1 MAAGGLSLSQILQ
14 RWKRASNG
22 CDSYKNVNNKF
33 FRVMLELTENQKKD
47 ELVKSLLDSGFSEE
61 TIAGWINSGD
71 ITLKSEDAEDE
82 GREEEEPRN
91 EPEERVENEAA
102 EHEPEEGEKSEGC
115 DGDGK
120 EGENDDPEPPIAKSL
135 DKEDLMK
142 SLTSVL
148 DERDEM
154 LKSMVADSIKDMLA
168 KVDGLV
174 KSIDGLNAK
183 IDAIG
188 DQAPAFKSA
197 GLNRAVLEKSIGGG
211 AKDDNDKTILSVSR
225 DRTVVRALIEKAIEE
240 EKDESIQKSLRDETL
255 NYLVDPIGGAIGETA
270 ARYMYNNK
278 NVRLVK

>member
-1 MAAGGLSLSQILQ
+1 
-14 RWKRASNG
+14 
-22 CDSYKNVNNKF
+22 
-33 FRVMLELTENQKKD
+33 MLKLTENQKND

-71 ITLKSEDAEDE
+71 ITLKSE
-82 GREEEEPRN
+82 
-91 EPEERVENEAA
+91 EPEGNGDDKEPDNVHDDPEGDGD
-102 EHEPEEGEKSEGC
+102 PEEGSEDEKKKSKGC

-120 EGENDDPEPPIAKSL
+120 EGEGADPEPPIAKSF
-135 DKEDLMK
+135 DSEALMK

-148 DERDEM
+148 DERDGL
-154 LKSMVADSIKDMLA
+154 LKSMVADSFKDVLT

-174 KSIDGLNAK
+174 KSIDGLVAK
-183 IDAIG
+183 IDALG

-211 AKDDNDKTILSVSR
+211 MKDDNDKTVLSVSR
-225 DRTVVRALIEKAIEE
+225 DRTVVRALIEKAIDE
-240 EKDESIQKSLRDETL
+240 EKDEAIQKSLRDETL
-255 NYLVDPIGGAIGETA
+255 NYLIDPIGGAIGETA

>member
-1 MAAGGLSLSQILQ
+1 
-14 RWKRASNG
+14 
-22 CDSYKNVNNKF
+22 
-33 FRVMLELTENQKKD
+33 MLKLNENQKND

-71 ITLKSEDAEDE
+71 ITLKSEDPDPDGADPDPDGADPDGGED
-82 GREEEEPRN
+82 PN
-91 EPEERVENEAA
+91 KD
-102 EHEPEEGEKSEGC
+102 GEDDKKKSEGC

-120 EGENDDPEPPIAKSL
+120 EGEGADTEPPLAKSF
-135 DKEDLMK
+135 DSEELMK

-148 DERDEM
+148 DERDGI
-154 LKSMVADSIKDMLA
+154 LKSMVADSFKDVLA

-174 KSIDGLNAK
+174 KSIDGLVAK
-183 IDAIG
+183 IDALG

-211 AKDDNDKTILSVSR
+211 VKDDNDKTVLSVSR
-225 DRTVVRALIEKAIEE
+225 DRTVVRALIEKAIDE
-240 EKDESIQKSLRDETL
+240 EKDEAIQKSLRDETL
-255 NYLVDPIGGAIGETA
+255 NYLIDPVGGAIGETA

>member
-1 MAAGGLSLSQILQ
+1 
-14 RWKRASNG
+14 
-22 CDSYKNVNNKF
+22 
-33 FRVMLELTENQKKD
+33 MLKLTENQKND

-71 ITLKSEDAEDE
+71 ITLKSEGSESDGDGKKPDDVPSDPE
-82 GREEEEPRN
+82 GKEGD
-91 EPEERVENEAA
+91 
-102 EHEPEEGEKSEGC
+102 PEEGAKDGKKKSEGC

-120 EGENDDPEPPIAKSL
+120 EGEGADPEPPLAKSF
-135 DKEDLMK
+135 DSEELMK
-142 SLTSVL
+142 SLNSVL
-148 DERDEM
+148 DERDGL
-154 LKSMVADSIKDMLA
+154 LKSMVADSFKDVIA

-174 KSIDGLNAK
+174 KSIDGLVAK

-211 AKDDNDKTILSVSR
+211 VKDDNDKTVLSVSR
-225 DRTVVRALIEKAIEE
+225 DRTVVRALIEKAIDE
-240 EKDESIQKSLRDETL
+240 EKDEAIQKSLRDETL
-255 NYLVDPIGGAIGETA
+255 NYLIDPIGGAIGETA

>member
-1 MAAGGLSLSQILQ
+1 
-14 RWKRASNG
+14 
-22 CDSYKNVNNKF
+22 
-33 FRVMLELTENQKKD
+33 MLELTENQKKD

-71 ITLKSEDAEDE
+71 ITLKSEEAEGDGGEGDE
-82 GREEEEPRN
+82 SQNDPDNGSEGDGGEQEPDRD
-91 EPEERVENEAA
+91 EKK
-102 EHEPEEGEKSEGC
+102 KSEGC

-120 EGENDDPEPPIAKSL
+120 EGEGADPEPPIAKSL
-135 DKEDLMK
+135 DKDELMK
-142 SLTSVL
+142 SLSSVL
-148 DERDEM
+148 DERDDV
-154 LKSMVADSIKDMLA
+154 LKSMVADSVKDVLA
-168 KVDGLV
+168 KVDTLMKSVDGLV
-174 KSIDGLNAK
+174 AK

-225 DRTVVRALIEKAIEE
+225 DRMVVRALIEKAIEE
-240 EKDESIQKSLRDETL
+240 EKDEAIQKSLRDETL
-255 NYLVDPIGGAIGETA
+255 NYLIDPIGGAIGETA

>member
-1 MAAGGLSLSQILQ
+1 
-14 RWKRASNG
+14 
-22 CDSYKNVNNKF
+22 
-33 FRVMLELTENQKKD
+33 MLRLTENQKND

-71 ITLKSEDAEDE
+71 ITLKSEDPD
-82 GREEEEPRN
+82 GDGDGDGN
-91 EPEERVENEAA
+91 EPDNVPSDPDGDGD
-102 EHEPEEGEKSEGC
+102 PEEGGEDDKKKSEGC

-120 EGENDDPEPPIAKSL
+120 DGEGADPEPPIAKSF
-135 DKEDLMK
+135 DDEELMK

-148 DERDEM
+148 DERDDL
-154 LKSMVADSIKDMLA
+154 LKSMVADSFKDVIA
-168 KVDGLV
+168 KVDSLA
-174 KSIDGLNAK
+174 KSIDGLVAK

-211 AKDDNDKTILSVSR
+211 VKDDNDKTVLSVSR
-225 DRTVVRALIEKAIEE
+225 DRTVVRALIEKAIDE
-240 EKDESIQKSLRDETL
+240 EKDEAIQKSLRDETL
-255 NYLVDPIGGAIGETA
+255 NYLIDPVGGAIGETA

>member
-1 MAAGGLSLSQILQ
+1 
-14 RWKRASNG
+14 
-22 CDSYKNVNNKF
+22 
-33 FRVMLELTENQKKD
+33 MLELTENQKKD

-71 ITLKSEDAEDE
+71 ITLKSEEAEGDGGEGDE
-82 GREEEEPRN
+82 SQNDPDNGSEGDGGEQEPDRD
-91 EPEERVENEAA
+91 EKK
-102 EHEPEEGEKSEGC
+102 KSEGC

-120 EGENDDPEPPIAKSL
+120 EGEGADPEPPIAKSL
-135 DKEDLMK
+135 DKDELMK
-142 SLTSVL
+142 SLSSVL
-148 DERDEM
+148 DERDDV
-154 LKSMVADSIKDMLA
+154 LKSMVADSVKDVLA
-168 KVDGLV
+168 KVDTLM
-174 KSIDGLNAK
+174 KSVDGLAAK

-225 DRTVVRALIEKAIEE
+225 DRMVVRALIEKAIEE
-240 EKDESIQKSLRDETL
+240 EKDEAIQKSLRDETL
-255 NYLVDPIGGAIGETA
+255 NYLIDPIGGAIGETA

>member
-1 MAAGGLSLSQILQ
+1 
-14 RWKRASNG
+14 
-22 CDSYKNVNNKF
+22 
-33 FRVMLELTENQKKD
+33 MLKLTENQKND

-71 ITLKSEDAEDE
+71 ITLKSEEPEGNGDDKEPDNVPDDPEGDGDSEKGDEDE
-82 GREEEEPRN
+82 KK
-91 EPEERVENEAA
+91 
-102 EHEPEEGEKSEGC
+102 KSKGC

-120 EGENDDPEPPIAKSL
+120 EGEGADPEPPIAKSF
-135 DKEDLMK
+135 DSEALMK

-148 DERDEM
+148 DERDGL
-154 LKSMVADSIKDMLA
+154 LKSMVADSFKDVLT

-174 KSIDGLNAK
+174 KSIDGLVAK
-183 IDAIG
+183 IDALG

-211 AKDDNDKTILSVSR
+211 MKDDNDKTVLSVSR
-225 DRTVVRALIEKAIEE
+225 DRTVVRALIEKAIDE
-240 EKDESIQKSLRDETL
+240 EKDEAIQKSLRDETL
-255 NYLVDPIGGAIGETA
+255 NYLIDPIGGAIGETA

>member
-1 MAAGGLSLSQILQ
+1 
-14 RWKRASNG
+14 
-22 CDSYKNVNNKF
+22 
-33 FRVMLELTENQKKD
+33 MLELTENQKND

-71 ITLKSEDAEDE
+71 ITLKSEETE
-82 GREEEEPRN
+82 GDGGEEEEPKN
-91 EPEERVENEAA
+91 DPDNGSEGEGGEQEPEEDDKDKK
-102 EHEPEEGEKSEGC
+102 EKSEGC

-135 DKEDLMK
+135 DKDDLMK

-148 DERDEM
+148 DERDDV
-154 LKSMVADSIKDMLA
+154 LKSMVADSFKDVLA

-174 KSIDGLNAK
+174 KSIDGLAAK

-211 AKDDNDKTILSVSR
+211 AKDDNDKTVLSVSR
-225 DRTVVRALIEKAIEE
+225 DRMVVRALIEKAIDE
-240 EKDESIQKSLRDETL
+240 EKDEAIQKSLRDETL
-255 NYLVDPIGGAIGETA
+255 NYLIDPIGGAIGETA